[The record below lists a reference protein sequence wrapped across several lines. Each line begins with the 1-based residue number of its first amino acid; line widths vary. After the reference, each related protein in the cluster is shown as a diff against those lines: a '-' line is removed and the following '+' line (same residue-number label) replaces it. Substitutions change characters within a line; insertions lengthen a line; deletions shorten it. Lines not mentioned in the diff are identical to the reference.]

1 MNRMSLIQGVAIQPQ
16 LRDEISLRD
25 KAMSGD
31 IVFVITPA
39 TVAPVPTS
47 AAWTRDVVVE
57 IQDASG
63 NRHTWLNGDYA
74 TSLTIA
80 DTSTAGTAT
89 ITSTTLSIDEG
100 RAVVTVSGDA
110 VDWLATETDTLTVS
124 DITVMGYTVTGGTSV
139 ESFTT

>member
-1 MNRMSLIQGVAIQPQ
+1 MSLIQGVAIQPQ
-16 LRDEISLRD
+16 LREEIALRD

-31 IVFVITPA
+31 IVFSITPA

-47 AAWTRDVVVE
+47 AAWTRSVVIEV
-57 IQDASG
+57 QDASG
-63 NRHTWLNGDYA
+63 DVHTWLNQEYA

-89 ITSTTLSIDEG
+89 ITSTTLTLVEG

-110 VDWLATETDTLTVS
+110 VNWLDTETDTLTVS
-124 DITVMGYTVTGGTSV
+124 DITVLGYAVSGGASV
-139 ESFTT
+139 ETFTT

>member
-1 MNRMSLIQGVAIQPQ
+1 MSLIQGDAIQPQ
-16 LRDEISLRD
+16 LRDAIALRD
-25 KAMSGD
+25 KAMAGD

-47 AAWTRDVVVE
+47 VAWERDVAIE

-63 NRHTWLNGDYA
+63 NVHTWLSQDYA

-100 RAVVTVSGDA
+100 RAVVMVSGDA
-110 VDWLATETDTLTVS
+110 VDWLATETDTLTVG

-139 ESFTT
+139 ETF

>member
-1 MNRMSLIQGVAIQPQ
+1 MSLIQGVAIQPQ

-25 KAMSGD
+25 KAMAGD

-39 TVAPVPTS
+39 TVASVPTS

-57 IQDASG
+57 VQDVSG
-63 NRHTWLNGDYA
+63 DAHTWLNGDYA
-74 TSLTIA
+74 ASLTVA
-80 DTSTAGTAT
+80 DTSTAGTAS
-89 ITSTTLSIDEG
+89 ITSTTLSIVNG

-110 VDWLATETDTLTVS
+110 VAWLNAESDTLTVS
-124 DITVMGYTVTGGTSV
+124 AITVMGYAVTGGTSV

>member
-1 MNRMSLIQGVAIQPQ
+1 MSLIQSTAIQPQ

-39 TVAPVPTS
+39 AVAPVPTS
-47 AAWTRDVVVE
+47 AAWTRDVVIEV
-57 IQDASG
+57 QDASG
-63 NRHTWLNGDYA
+63 NVHTWINQDYA
-74 TSLTIA
+74 TSLAIA
-80 DTSTAGTAT
+80 NTSTAGTAS

-110 VDWLATETDTLTVS
+110 VAWLNAESDTLTVS
-124 DITVMGYTVTGGTSV
+124 DITVMGYTVTGGMSV